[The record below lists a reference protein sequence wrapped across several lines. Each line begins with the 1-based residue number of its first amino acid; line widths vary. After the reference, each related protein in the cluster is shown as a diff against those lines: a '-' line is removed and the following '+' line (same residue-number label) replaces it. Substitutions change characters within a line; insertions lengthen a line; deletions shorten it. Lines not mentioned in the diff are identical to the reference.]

1 MTEAEIKALLGQYSR
16 AEISAIE
23 LRRALGGIT
32 YGDVL
37 IELANHNLTL
47 PHRPQAGSKER
58 IARARAVLF
67 PTVS

>member
-1 MTEAEIKALLGQYSR
+1 MTDAETTAALEQYSR
-16 AEISAIE
+16 AEISAMQ

-37 IELANHNLTL
+37 MALAKHDLSL
-47 PHRPQAGSKER
+47 PHSPQPGSQER

-67 PTVS
+67 PLTS

>member
-1 MTEAEIKALLGQYSR
+1 MQ
-16 AEISAIE
+16 

-37 IELANHNLTL
+37 MALAKHDLSL
-47 PHRPQAGSKER
+47 PHTPQPGSQDR

-67 PTVS
+67 PLTS